1 VTRFVFLGPP
11 GAGKGTQAR
20 QLAAALGV
28 PHVAPGDLFR
38 EAATAG
44 TALGL
49 EAKRYMDRGVLVPDG
64 VVIRMIADRLA
75 RADAKLGFIL
85 AGFPRTPEQAAALD
99 ELLADAGQ
107 GLDRVVFFD
116 VDEPEIV
123 RRLTGRRVCPSC
135 GSLYH
140 LVSSPPRVA
149 NRCDRCGSELILRDD
164 DREETVRTRL
174 GVYARQTAPLLER
187 YRERGLLVSVP
198 AGGEIDTVHRAL
210 RTATGV
216 AP

>member
-1 VTRFVFLGPP
+1 MFLGPP

-38 EAATAG
+38 EAAAAG
-44 TALGL
+44 TSLGL

-64 VVIRMIADRLA
+64 VVIRMISDRLA
-75 RADAKLGFIL
+75 RVDAKLGFIL
-85 AGFPRTPEQAAALD
+85 DGFPRTLEQAAALD
-99 ELLADAGQ
+99 ALLADAGQ
-107 GLDRVVFFD
+107 SLDRVVFFD
-116 VDEPEIV
+116 VKEPEIV

-135 GSLYH
+135 ASLYH
-140 LVSSPPRVA
+140 LVSSPPGVA
-149 NRCDRCGSELILRDD
+149 DRCDRCGSELILRED
-164 DREETVRTRL
+164 DREDTVRTRL

-198 AGGEIDTVHRAL
+198 AGGDIDTVHRSL
-210 RTATGV
+210 RAATG
-216 AP
+216 AAA

>member
-20 QLAAALGV
+20 ELAAALGV

-75 RADAKLGFIL
+75 RADAKQGFIL
-85 AGFPRTPEQAAALD
+85 DGFPRTPEQAAALD

-107 GLDRVVFFD
+107 SLDRVVFFD

-140 LVSSPPRVA
+140 LVSSPPRVP

-198 AGGEIDTVHRAL
+198 AGGEIDMVHRAL

>member
-1 VTRFVFLGPP
+1 VFLGPP

-38 EAATAG
+38 EAAAAG
-44 TALGL
+44 TSLGL

-64 VVIRMIADRLA
+64 VVIRMISDRLA
-75 RADAKLGFIL
+75 RPDAKRGFIL
-85 AGFPRTPEQAAALD
+85 DGFPRTLEQAAALD
-99 ELLADAGQ
+99 ALLADAGQ
-107 GLDRVVFFD
+107 SLDRVVFFD
-116 VDEPEIV
+116 VKEPEIV

-135 GSLYH
+135 ASLYH

-149 NRCDRCGSELILRDD
+149 DRCDRCGSELILRDD

-198 AGGEIDTVHRAL
+198 AGGEIETVHRAL
-210 RTATGV
+210 RAATGV
-216 AP
+216 AA

>member
-1 VTRFVFLGPP
+1 MTRFVFLGPP

-20 QLAAALGV
+20 Q
-28 PHVAPGDLFR
+28 
-38 EAATAG
+38 
-44 TALGL
+44 GL

-85 AGFPRTPEQAAALD
+85 DGFPRTPEQAAALD

>member
-1 VTRFVFLGPP
+1 MTRFVFLGPP

-85 AGFPRTPEQAAALD
+85 DGFPRTPEQAAALD

>member
-1 VTRFVFLGPP
+1 MTRFVFLGPP

-85 AGFPRTPEQAAALD
+85 DGFPRTPEQAAALD
-99 ELLADAGQ
+99 ELLADAGHS
-107 GLDRVVFFD
+107 LDRVVFFD